1 MTRPS
6 SLITCNAH
14 FRDIAEYVKK
24 DVYEMGGFPL
34 EFPVMSLG
42 EPVMRP
48 TTILFRNLVSM
59 DVEQSIRANPFDG
72 RWR

>member
-1 MTRPS
+1 
-6 SLITCNAH
+6 
-14 FRDIAEYVKK
+14 
-24 DVYEMGGFPL
+24 MGGFPL

-59 DVEQSIRANPFDG
+59 DVEQSIRANAFDG
-72 RWR
+72 IILLIGCQD